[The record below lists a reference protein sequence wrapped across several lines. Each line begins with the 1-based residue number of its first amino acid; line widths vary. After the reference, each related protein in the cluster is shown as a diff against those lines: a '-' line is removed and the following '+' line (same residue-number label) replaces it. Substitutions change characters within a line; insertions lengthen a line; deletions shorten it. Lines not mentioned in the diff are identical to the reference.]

1 MVKKYNNLISS
12 DQKVQINDVL
22 LDVLMIKNPKINIY
36 PKWFHRN
43 IELFVKENN
52 KISFKICLYFEQQI
66 SIL

>member
-12 DQKVQINDVL
+12 DQKVQINYVL

-36 PKWFHRN
+36 PKWFHKN
-43 IELFVKENN
+43 IEQHSCFQNN
-52 KISFKICLYFEQQI
+52 KICLYFEQQI